1 MSFRALSVSLVL
13 AVVAA
18 ACTGN
23 GLDTTTTTAPATS
36 AVPATAAPL
45 TVATA
50 TSSAASTQ
58 AQIQTVT
65 VEGDLPEQLAA
76 SVAVVYNRLQNGAAD
91 TGDLPESLVAYL
103 DAASTTYTPTHTASL
118 ISAELPTG
126 ESVGVV
132 RVGSDVLF
140 AADEGDS
147 WSIIGV
153 ALAGHTPW
161 LMQEPGLLL
170 ILGSDARPGQL
181 QPRFRADSIHLL
193 ALSPTLG
200 AGTIVGFPRDTYITA
215 EQIAAANAFVG
226 IPEDDL
232 PAGAIKWTN
241 LMSGRGP
248 EIMLETAREIT
259 GLEVEGYIVTGF
271 VGFDA
276 LISELGGLQITLPT
290 DLSTGNNWENFPAGS
305 QLLDPTRALQLA
317 QIRKAVPRGDFGR
330 SLNQGLIMLAAM
342 AMVQVRGIDGLPD
355 LVKILAE
362 NTFTDLSAGALLS
375 YSATALL
382 MDPAGLENIVL
393 PGDVE
398 TINNRSVV
406 LLHEDEK
413 QRVLAD
419 IADDGILEP

>member
-1 MSFRALSVSLVL
+1 MSFRTLSVSLVL

-76 SVAVVYNRLQNGAAD
+76 SVAVVYNRLQNGAAN

-181 QPRFRADSIHLL
+181 
-193 ALSPTLG
+193 
-200 AGTIVGFPRDTYITA
+200 
-215 EQIAAANAFVG
+215 
-226 IPEDDL
+226 
-232 PAGAIKWTN
+232 
-241 LMSGRGP
+241 
-248 EIMLETAREIT
+248 
-259 GLEVEGYIVTGF
+259 
-271 VGFDA
+271 
-276 LISELGGLQITLPT
+276 
-290 DLSTGNNWENFPAGS
+290 
-305 QLLDPTRALQLA
+305 
-317 QIRKAVPRGDFGR
+317 
-330 SLNQGLIMLAAM
+330 
-342 AMVQVRGIDGLPD
+342 
-355 LVKILAE
+355 
-362 NTFTDLSAGALLS
+362 
-375 YSATALL
+375 
-382 MDPAGLENIVL
+382 
-393 PGDVE
+393 
-398 TINNRSVV
+398 
-406 LLHEDEK
+406 
-413 QRVLAD
+413 
-419 IADDGILEP
+419 